1 MKPRRAAAL
10 ALIFALLCGSFSA
23 GAVSQSQIDALE
35 VQRDQLKAEREEM
48 QAGIDALE
56 AQQADVLAQKAA
68 LDEQNEVY
76 RQELELIEEQV
87 AVYTS
92 LVEQKERE
100 VEQAEA
106 DEAEQLA
113 VYRRHV
119 RAMEEN
125 GTLTYLS
132 IIFDAH
138 SLGELISNF
147 DMIGEIMEADQRSY
161 DQYVAAREH
170 SEEVKAEYEE
180 TLSGLEAKQLEYEQ
194 EKAALEEHIAAAAQ
208 LILDL
213 EAQLDADRAAF
224 DAQLAKEQALENK
237 IQNMIAELER
247 QEAANNITST
257 GTYAWPLPGYV
268 PGTRTYGMHMHPIW
282 HEMRFHAGQDV
293 GAPSGVSIL
302 AADSGVAT
310 VIPDRS
316 DGYGNYII
324 INHGGGRSTLY
335 AHMSAFAISNG
346 QSVSQGQVIGYVGS
360 TGVSSGPH
368 LHFETRVN
376 GAAVDPMQYFSFG

>member
-1 MKPRRAAAL
+1 MAL
-10 ALIFALLCGSFSA
+10 AFTILCGSLSA

-35 VQRDQLKAEREEM
+35 EQRDQLKAEREEM
-48 QAGIDALE
+48 QAGIDELE
-56 AQQADVLAQKAA
+56 RRQADVLEQKAA
-68 LDEQNEVY
+68 LDKQNEVY
-76 RQELELIEEQV
+76 RQEIELVEEQV
-87 AVYTS
+87 ALYTD
-92 LVEQKERE
+92 LVEQKARE

-125 GTLTYLS
+125 GSLSYLS
-132 IIFDAH
+132 ILFDSK
-138 SLGELISNF
+138 SLSDLISNF
-147 DMIGEIMEADQRSY
+147 DMVGEIMEADQRSY
-161 DQYVAAREH
+161 EQYVAAREH
-170 SEEVKAEYEE
+170 TEDIKAEYEE
-180 TLSGLEAKQLEYEQ
+180 TLADLGAKQEEYEQ
-194 EKAALEEHIAAAAQ
+194 AKAELEEQIAAATQ
-208 LILDL
+208 LIIDL
-213 EAQLDADRAAF
+213 EAQLETDRAAY
-224 DAQLAKEQALENK
+224 DAQLAKEQALENE

-293 GAPSGVSIL
+293 AAPSSVSIL
-302 AADSGVAT
+302 AADSGIAT
-310 VIPDRS
+310 VIPDRG
-316 DGYGNYII
+316 DGYGNYVI

-346 QSVSQGQVIGYVGS
+346 QSVSQGQTIGYVGS

>member
-1 MKPRRAAAL
+1 
-10 ALIFALLCGSFSA
+10 
-23 GAVSQSQIDALE
+23 
-35 VQRDQLKAEREEM
+35 
-48 QAGIDALE
+48 
-56 AQQADVLAQKAA
+56 
-68 LDEQNEVY
+68 
-76 RQELELIEEQV
+76 
-87 AVYTS
+87 
-92 LVEQKERE
+92 
-100 VEQAEA
+100 
-106 DEAEQLA
+106 
-113 VYRRHV
+113 
-119 RAMEEN
+119 
-125 GTLTYLS
+125 
-132 IIFDAH
+132 
-138 SLGELISNF
+138 
-147 DMIGEIMEADQRSY
+147 
-161 DQYVAAREH
+161 
-170 SEEVKAEYEE
+170 
-180 TLSGLEAKQLEYEQ
+180 
-194 EKAALEEHIAAAAQ
+194 
-208 LILDL
+208 
-213 EAQLDADRAAF
+213 
-224 DAQLAKEQALENK
+224 
-237 IQNMIAELER
+237 MIAELER